1 MDLWTTLAIA
11 TVIELLKN
19 KANARKAFPALAKL
33 AVAIL
38 KLAQFEPLLN
48 DELTKQFDKQMVERP

>member
-1 MDLWTTLAIA
+1 MDLWTTLAIS

-19 KANARKAFPALAKL
+19 KANARKAYPALAKL

-38 KLAQFEPLLN
+38 KLSLMEPALEKEVERQFE
-48 DELTKQFDKQMVERP
+48 KQDVPRS